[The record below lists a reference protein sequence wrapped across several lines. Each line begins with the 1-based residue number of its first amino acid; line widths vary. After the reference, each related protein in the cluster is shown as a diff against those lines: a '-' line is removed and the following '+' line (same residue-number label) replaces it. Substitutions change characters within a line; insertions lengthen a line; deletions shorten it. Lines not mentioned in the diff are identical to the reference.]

1 MNAYV
6 SDTHT
11 LFWHLTNSPRLGP
24 RAAQAF
30 SDAANGA
37 ALIYVPVIV
46 LAELYYLNQ
55 KQAVQLDF
63 PAVLRRLQ
71 RSRAYVLVPYLPD
84 EVIDLDANGAV
95 PEMHDRIIAGVSR
108 RLNAPLLTRDPQIVR
123 SGLVVTVW

>member
-24 RAAQAF
+24 QAAQAL

-37 ALIYVPVIV
+37 ALVYVPVIV

-84 EVIDLDANGAV
+84 EVIDLDANRAV